1 MTGNEFDRSTVNPQR
16 EVARVFP
23 PEFADALRSA
33 YLSNVDQR
41 RMLAEVDEL
50 TDELVRRGLC
60 RPRHELSNRF

>member
-23 PEFADALRSA
+23 PEFADALRRA
-33 YLSNVDQR
+33 FVNNFDQR

-50 TDELVRRGLC
+50 TDEMVRRGLC
-60 RPRHELSNRF
+60 RPRHDMSRF